1 MTHIATAA
9 DWADFLALHPQVE
22 SVDLLFTPMS
32 GVPRGKRLRAHEMD
46 AVYRSGRFLPGSLLV
61 TDITG
66 LDVVETGLVW
76 ADGDADRVVRPVP
89 GSLVLQ
95 PWRGPKAAQIL
106 TSMYELDGTPNDL
119 DPRHILQAVLDRFA
133 ADGLTPVVAC
143 ELEFYLLDPAR
154 TADGKVQVPKLG
166 AGQQRPMHTQV
177 YGLRELDEISGF
189 LTELLHNGDVQG
201 VPIEGAISE
210 FAPGQYE
217 IGLVHRSNALRACDE
232 AIMFKQL
239 VKAVAEKHALTASFM
254 AKPFA
259 EVAGC
264 GLHIHVSID
273 DAAGNNI
280 FAHEDAAGTPALR
293 HAIGGMKAHMAESL
307 AIFAPNANSYR
318 RFKANSY
325 APVAPTWGIN
335 NRTVSL
341 RIPAG
346 SAASRHVEHRICGAD
361 ANPYLAVAAV
371 LAAAHHGMTHKVDPG
386 TMVTGDGYAH
396 AARLLKDH
404 PAKDHQERL
413 ALHWAG
419 SLDRFAAS
427 TMLPDY
433 LGARFCQMYQ
443 IVKRVEL
450 ERFEATVSA
459 QDFDWYLH
467 SA

>member
-1 MTHIATAA
+1 MTRIANAA
-9 DWADFLALHPQVE
+9 DWAEFHAQYPQID

-32 GVPRGKRLRAHEMD
+32 GVPRGKRLRAHEME

-89 GSLVLQ
+89 GTLVPQ
-95 PWRGPKAAQIL
+95 PWRGPGAAQIL

-119 DPRHILQAVLDRFA
+119 DPRHILQGVLDRFA

-166 AGQQRPMHTQV
+166 ASQQRPTQTHV

-189 LTELLHNGDVQG
+189 LTELLQNGDAQG
-201 VPIEGAISE
+201 VPIEGAIAE
-210 FAPGQYE
+210 FAPAQYE
-217 IGLVHRSNALRACDE
+217 IGLVHRRNALRACDE
-232 AIMFKQL
+232 AVMFKQL

-273 DAAGNNI
+273 DEAGTNI
-280 FAHEDAAGTPALR
+280 FASDDTAGTLALR

-371 LAAAHHGMTHKVDPG
+371 LAAAHHGMAHKIDPG
-386 TMVTGDGYAH
+386 ALVSGDGYAH
-396 AARLLKDH
+396 AANLPKDN
-404 PAKDHQERL
+404 PERL
-413 ALHWAG
+413 TLHWAG

-427 TMLPDY
+427 EMLPEY

-467 SA
+467 TA

>member
-1 MTHIATAA
+1 MNLTAPLT
-9 DWADFLALHPQVE
+9 DLSDFLAQHPQVNA
-22 SVDLLFTPMS
+22 VDLLFTPMS
-32 GVPRGKRLRAHEMD
+32 GVPRGKRLRVHEID
-46 AVYRSGRFLPGSLLV
+46 AVYRNGRFLPGSLLV

-66 LDVVETGLVW
+66 LDVLETGLVW
-76 ADGDADRVVRPVP
+76 ADGDADRVVRPVQ

-95 PWRGPKAAQIL
+95 PWRGPGAAQIL
-106 TSMYELDGTPNDL
+106 TSMYELDGTPSDL
-119 DPRHILQAVLDRFA
+119 DPRHILQTVLDRFT

-166 AGQQRPMHTQV
+166 AGQQRPVHTHV

-189 LTELLHNGDVQG
+189 LTELLHNSDVQG

-210 FAPGQYE
+210 FAPAQYE
-217 IGLVHRSNALRACDE
+217 IGLIHRNNALRACDE

-259 EVAGC
+259 QVAGC
-264 GLHIHVSID
+264 GLHVHVSID
-273 DAAGNNI
+273 DASGKNI
-280 FAHEDAAGTPALR
+280 FASDDAAGTPALS

-371 LAAAHHGMTHKVDPG
+371 LAAAHYGMTHKTDPG
-386 TMVTGDGYAH
+386 TMVVGDGYAH
-396 AARLLKDH
+396 AANLPKDH
-404 PAKDHQERL
+404 PERL
-413 ALHWAG
+413 ALDWTG

-443 IVKRVEL
+443 IIKRVEL

>member
-1 MTHIATAA
+1 MTYTAKPA
-9 DWADFLALHPQVE
+9 EWTDFLKQHPQVD

-32 GVPRGKRLRAHEMD
+32 GVPRGKRLRAHEME
-46 AVYRSGRFLPGSLLV
+46 AVFKSGRFLPGSLLV

-66 LDVVETGLVW
+66 QDVVETGLVW
-76 ADGDADRVVRPVP
+76 ADGDADRIVRPVP
-89 GSLVLQ
+89 GTLVLQ
-95 PWRGPKAAQIL
+95 PWRGAKAAQIL

-119 DPRHILQAVLDRFA
+119 DPRHILQAVLDRYA

-143 ELEFYLLDPAR
+143 ELEFYLLDPVR
-154 TADGKVQVPKLG
+154 TPDGKVQVPKLG
-166 AGQQRPMHTQV
+166 AGQQRPTHTHV

-189 LTELLHNGDVQG
+189 LNELLHNGDVQN
-201 VPIEGAISE
+201 VPIEGAIAE
-210 FAPGQYE
+210 FAPAQYE
-217 IGLVHRSNALRACDE
+217 IGLVHRKDTMRACDD

-239 VKAVAEKHALTASFM
+239 VKAVAEKHQLTASFM

-259 EVAGC
+259 ELAGC
-264 GLHIHVSID
+264 GLHIHVSVD
-273 DAAGNNI
+273 DAQGNNI
-280 FAHEDAAGTPALR
+280 FADEDTAGTPALR
-293 HAIGGMKAHMAESL
+293 HAIAGMKTHMAESL

-325 APVAPTWGIN
+325 APVAPTWGVN

-371 LAAAHHGMTHKVDPG
+371 LAAAHHGMTHKSDPG
-386 TMVTGDGYAH
+386 AQVKGDGYAV
-396 AARLLKDH
+396 AASLPKDH
-404 PAKDHQERL
+404 PERL
-413 ALHWAG
+413 SLGWAA
-419 SLDRFAAS
+419 SLERFDTS

-433 LGARFCQMYQ
+433 LGARFCKMYN
-443 IVKRVEL
+443 IIKRVEL
-450 ERFEATVSA
+450 DRFESMVMP

>member
-1 MTHIATAA
+1 MTHSAKLE
-9 DWADFLALHPQVE
+9 DWTDFLTKHPQIE

-32 GVPRGKRLRAHEMD
+32 GVPRGKRLRAHELA
-46 AVYRSGRFLPGSLLV
+46 AVYKSGRFLPGSLLI

-66 LDVVETGLVW
+66 QDVVETGLVW
-76 ADGDADRVVRPVP
+76 ADGDADRIVRPVP
-89 GSLVLQ
+89 GTLVLQ
-95 PWRGPKAAQIL
+95 PWRGAKAAQIL

-119 DPRHILQAVLDRFA
+119 DPRHVLQRVLDRYA

-143 ELEFYLLDPAR
+143 ELEFYLLDPVR
-154 TADGKVQVPKLG
+154 TPDGKVQAPRLG
-166 AGQQRPMHTQV
+166 AGQQRPTHTHV

-189 LTELLHNGDVQG
+189 LTELLDNGDAQG
-201 VPIEGAISE
+201 IPIEGAIAE
-210 FAPGQYE
+210 FAPAQYE
-217 IGLVHRSNALRACDE
+217 IGLVHRNDVMRACDE

-239 VKAVAEKHALTASFM
+239 VKAVAEKHQLTASFM

-259 EVAGC
+259 EMAGC

-273 DAAGNNI
+273 DAQGKNI
-280 FAHEDAAGTPALR
+280 FAAEDAAGTPALR
-293 HAIGGMKAHMAESL
+293 HAIAGMKTHMPESL

-371 LAAAHHGMTHKVDPG
+371 LAAAHHGMTNKSDPG
-386 TMVTGDGYAH
+386 TVVQGDGYAV
-396 AARLLKDH
+396 AASLPKDH
-404 PAKDHQERL
+404 PERL
-413 ALHWAG
+413 PRSWAA
-419 SLDRFAAS
+419 SLDRFEAS
-427 TMLPDY
+427 TLLPDY
-433 LGARFCQMYQ
+433 LGARFCSMYGT
-443 IVKRVEL
+443 VKRVEM
-450 ERFEATVSA
+450 ERFEAVVTA

-467 SA
+467 SS

>member
-1 MTHIATAA
+1 MTRISPPS
-9 DWADFLALHPQVE
+9 DWTDFASRHPQID
-22 SVDLLFTPMS
+22 SVDVLFTPMS
-32 GVPRGKRLRAHEMD
+32 GVPRGKRLRAHEMG
-46 AVYRSGRFLPGSLLV
+46 AVFKTGRYLPGSLLV

-66 LDVVETGLVW
+66 MDCVETGLVW
-76 ADGDADRVVRPVP
+76 ADGDADRIARPVP
-89 GSLVLQ
+89 GTLVPQ
-95 PWRGPKAAQIL
+95 PWRGPGAAQVML
-106 TSMYELDGTPNDL
+106 SMYELDGTPNDL
-119 DPRHILQAVLDRFA
+119 DPRHVLQAVLDRYA
-133 ADGLTPVVAC
+133 SDGLTPVVAC
-143 ELEFYLLDPAR
+143 ELEFYLLDPVR
-154 TADGKVQVPKLG
+154 TADGKVQVPALG
-166 AGQQRPMHTQV
+166 TGKQRPTHTHV
-177 YGLRELDEISGF
+177 YGLRELDEIGGF
-189 LTELLHNGDVQG
+189 INELLKNGDEQG
-201 VPIEGAISE
+201 VPIEGAIAE
-210 FAPGQYE
+210 FAPAQYE
-217 IGLVHRSNALRACDE
+217 IGLIHRADAMRACDE

-239 VKAVAEKHALTASFM
+239 VKAIAERHQFTASFM

-273 DAAGNNI
+273 DAAGKNI
-280 FAHEDAAGTPALR
+280 FADENAAGTPALR

-346 SAASRHVEHRICGAD
+346 NAASRHVEHRICGAD

-371 LAAAHHGMTHKVDPG
+371 LAAAHHGMTHKTDPCEP
-386 TMVTGDGYAH
+386 VSGDGYTH
-396 AARLLKDH
+396 AAALPKDH
-404 PAKDHQERL
+404 PERL
-413 ALHWAG
+413 SLNWSA
-419 SLDRFAAS
+419 SLDRFDAS

-433 LGARFCQMYQ
+433 LGTRFCKMFS

-450 ERFEATVSA
+450 ERFEAVITA

>member
-1 MTHIATAA
+1 MTHSAKLE
-9 DWADFLALHPQVE
+9 DWTDFLTKHPQIE

-32 GVPRGKRLRAHEMD
+32 GVPRGKRLRAHELA
-46 AVYRSGRFLPGSLLV
+46 AVYKSGRFLPGSLLI

-66 LDVVETGLVW
+66 QDVVETGLVW
-76 ADGDADRVVRPVP
+76 ADGDADRIVRPVP
-89 GSLVLQ
+89 GTLVLQ
-95 PWRGPKAAQIL
+95 PWRGAKAAQIL

-119 DPRHILQAVLDRFA
+119 DPRHVLQRVLDRYA

-143 ELEFYLLDPAR
+143 ELEFYLLDPVR
-154 TADGKVQVPKLG
+154 TPDGKVQAPRLG
-166 AGQQRPMHTQV
+166 AGQQRPTHTHV

-189 LTELLHNGDVQG
+189 LTELLDNGDAQG
-201 VPIEGAISE
+201 IPIEGAIAE
-210 FAPGQYE
+210 FAPAQYE
-217 IGLVHRSNALRACDE
+217 IGLVHRNDVMRACDE

-239 VKAVAEKHALTASFM
+239 VKSVAEKHQLTASFM

-259 EVAGC
+259 EMAGC

-273 DAAGNNI
+273 DAQGKNI
-280 FAHEDAAGTPALR
+280 FAAEDAAGTPALR
-293 HAIGGMKAHMAESL
+293 HAIAGMKTHMPESL

-371 LAAAHHGMTHKVDPG
+371 LAAAHHGMTHKSDPG
-386 TMVTGDGYAH
+386 TVVQGDGYAV
-396 AARLLKDH
+396 AASLPKDH
-404 PAKDHQERL
+404 PERL
-413 ALHWAG
+413 PRSWAA
-419 SLDRFAAS
+419 SLDRFEAS
-427 TMLPDY
+427 TLLPDY
-433 LGARFCQMYQ
+433 LGARFCSMYGT
-443 IVKRVEL
+443 VKRVEM
-450 ERFEATVSA
+450 ERFEAVVTA

-467 SA
+467 SS